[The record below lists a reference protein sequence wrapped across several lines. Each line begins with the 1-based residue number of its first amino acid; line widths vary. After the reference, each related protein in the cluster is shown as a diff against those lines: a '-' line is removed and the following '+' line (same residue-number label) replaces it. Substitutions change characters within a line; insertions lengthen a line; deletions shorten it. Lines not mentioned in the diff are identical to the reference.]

1 MIEQI
6 LHEEKPKY
14 GKYFLATEAPKKK
27 ASNSNVKITRKKN
40 TFDNFALND
49 AEDLAVDDMDFDG
62 TDDLDDVDS
71 FDGMSLDDVVE
82 PDPVEIPNPNSR
94 QKVVDSV
101 ADIKKKPKVTEN
113 DLDKFDGPDEI
124 PSPIEAPSEDNGPAP
139 IETPN
144 PGPEP
149 IESPSEDDGPAP
161 IESPDGGGGDGPAPI
176 EAPSEDDGP
185 APIETPDQGPTPIEA
200 PSDVQVDTPSNNE
213 EPAAIP
219 PPEDGGDG
227 GPEPI
232 ESPSEDDGPAPIES
246 PDGGGGDGPAPI
258 EAPSDVQVDT
268 PSNNE
273 EPAAIPPP
281 EDGGDDGPAPIAS
294 PDNNGD
300 PNNQQ
305 PDNGDGPAP
314 IASPDNNGDPNN
326 QQPDTNFN
334 NQTDNQ
340 QNNPN
345 NQNQNN
351 PPGAEYDSTRK
362 YLLFKEYMSLYNA
375 IDNYIFKLE
384 DSIND
389 DLKANQIIK
398 TAVNKLREIKE
409 LIYDYILIKF
419 DNNTYVQSLLFYQNL
434 IVSVQIVFRFLG
446 DIERQDKYD

>member
-124 PSPIEAPSEDNGPAP
+124 PTPIEAPSEDDGPAP

-185 APIETPDQGPTPIEA
+185 APIETPDQGPT
-200 PSDVQVDTPSNNE
+200 
-213 EPAAIP
+213 
-219 PPEDGGDG
+219 
-227 GPEPI
+227 
-232 ESPSEDDGPAPIES
+232 
-246 PDGGGGDGPAPI
+246 PI